1 MTAGAAKKKITLALQ
16 GGGSHGAF
24 TWGVLETLL
33 ADERLEIEG
42 LSGCSAG
49 AMNATVMA
57 EGLMQNGRQG
67 ALDSLERFWTS
78 VSRAGRFAPMIRTP
92 LDVAADRWNMEVQP
106 GYLLFDLVSRFL
118 SPYQFNPL
126 NFNPLLDI
134 LDNEVDFDL
143 VRRCDRVKLFISATN
158 VATGKIR
165 VFRNHE
171 LTPKAVMAS
180 ACLPHLF
187 QAVEIDGQPYWDGG
201 YMGNPALYPLIYN
214 CESRDIVIVQ
224 INPIERYEEPTTTPE
239 IVDRLNEITF
249 NSTLMRE
256 VRAIHFVGKLLAHH
270 QVDPQDYKQVLL
282 HRVSVPEEMRA
293 FTAPSKLNADWS
305 FISHLREIGQE
316 HAKAWLEANYDA
328 LNERTSI
335 DIESDYL

>member
-1 MTAGAAKKKITLALQ
+1 MAERKRITLGLQ

-42 LSGCSAG
+42 ISGTSAG

-67 ALDSLERFWTS
+67 ALDSLERFWTK
-78 VSRAGRFAPMIRTP
+78 VARVGRFAPMIRTP
-92 LDVAADRWNMEVQP
+92 LDIVADRWNMEVQP
-106 GYLLFDLVSRFL
+106 GYLLFDVFSRFL

-126 NFNPLLDI
+126 NFNPLQEI
-134 LDNEVDFDL
+134 LDKEVDFEL
-143 VRRCDRVKLFISATN
+143 VRSCDQVKLFISATN

-165 VFRNHE
+165 VFRNAE

-201 YMGNPALYPLIYN
+201 YMGNPAIFPLIYN

-224 INPIERYEEPTTTPE
+224 INPIERDEEPTTTPE

-256 VRAIHFVGKLLAHH
+256 MRAIQFVSRLLASHN
-270 QVDPQDYKQVLL
+270 VDPSQYKQLL
-282 HRVSVPEEMRA
+282 MHRVDIAEEMRDFGA
-293 FTAPSKLNADWS
+293 ASKMNADWS
-305 FISHLREIGQE
+305 FLSHLRELGQE
-316 HAKAWLEANYDA
+316 RGKAWLAAHYDD

-335 DIESDYL
+335 DLESDYL